1 MFRYIKLKNY
11 KSLVDFEVDFTEK
24 KDTPRKL
31 VLIYGENG
39 AGKSN
44 LATSFFTLSEI
55 IRTKSNKE
63 ILDKITEDMAAE
75 LKEEKDIENFIN
87 FIKNDFKETE
97 SIIKECK
104 TIGSKENMVLE
115 FGFRIN
121 DKNGVYKIETDNEK
135 IVAEKLDYVYNKN
148 SATFFEIDNNNV
160 KINENIINKKS
171 YYKELIELTEKYFGK
186 HSFMSILN
194 YEIADKR
201 KKFIKET
208 INKNL
213 LDVIKFLDS
222 IFIQVNANSSIRGKI
237 GLSDNILK
245 IPELKKGTINKKT
258 EHKLATTE
266 KILNEIFTSIYSDIK
281 KVYYKKETQKQQIK
295 YKLYVKKLI
304 YNDLIEISFDNE
316 STGTQKLLQLFPFL
330 IGCVSCETAIVD
342 EFDSGVHDILV
353 KNIIENVYPS
363 INGQLILTTHN
374 TYLLEADI
382 PKDSVYTFKID
393 AFANKKLTP
402 ITEIDGERIHPNL
415 NIRKRYL
422 NGVYGGTP
430 NPMSI
435 DFGEFAEISKE

>member
-11 KSLVDFEVDFTEK
+11 KSLVDLEVDFTEK

-63 ILDKITEDMAAE
+63 FLDKITEDMTTE
-75 LKEEKDIENFIN
+75 LKEKIPLEKFIN
-87 FIKNDFKETE
+87 IIKGDFKETE
-97 SIIKECK
+97 SIIKESK
-104 TIGSKENMVLE
+104 TIGSKDNMVLE

-135 IVAEKLDYVYNKN
+135 IVYEKLDFVYNKK
-148 SATFFEIDNNNV
+148 SATFFEIDNNNI

-171 YYKELIELTEKYFGK
+171 YYNELKDLSEKYFGK

-194 YEIADKR
+194 YEISDKR
-201 KKFIKET
+201 KEFINEN
-208 INKNL
+208 INENL
-213 LDVIKFLDS
+213 LDVVEFLDS
-222 IFIQVNANSSIRGKI
+222 IFIQVNANSSIRGKV

-245 IPELKKGTINKKT
+245 IPELKKGTINKK
-258 EHKLATTE
+258 EEQKLATTE
-266 KILNEIFTSIYSDIK
+266 KILNEFFTSIYSDIK
-281 KVYYKKETQKQQIK
+281 KVYYKKENQKQKIK

-330 IGCVSCETAIVD
+330 IGCVSGSIAIVD
-342 EFDSGVHDILV
+342 EFDSGIHDILV
-353 KNIIENVYPS
+353 KNIIENIYTS
-363 INGQLILTTHN
+363 IKGQLILTTHN
-374 TYLLEADI
+374 TYLLEADL

-393 AFANKKLTP
+393 SLANKKLTP
-402 ITEIDGERIHPNL
+402 ITELDGKRIHPNL
-415 NIRKRYL
+415 NIRRRYL

-435 DFGEFAEISKE
+435 DFDEFTEISKE